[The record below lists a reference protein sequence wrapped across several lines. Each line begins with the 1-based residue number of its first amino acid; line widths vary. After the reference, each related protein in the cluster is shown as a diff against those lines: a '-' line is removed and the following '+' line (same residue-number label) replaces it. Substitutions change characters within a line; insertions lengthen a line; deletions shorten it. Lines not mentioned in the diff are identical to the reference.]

1 MDKTFYEELALLL
14 EKHIPSQHSGCLELR
29 VLFYKK
35 EAEEGGGV
43 SKIYSVELE
52 AVPLFSNLNSF

>member
-35 EAEEGGGV
+35 EAEEGGDCEGC
-43 SKIYSVELE
+43 Y
-52 AVPLFSNLNSF
+52 